1 MTFRRGSQEEAEKRA
16 LLAYGWPSQVFV
28 SGCDESE
35 VDKAQGKSR
44 QRARLTQQKA
54 YNLGME
60 THCDLMIQPEVK
72 AEKGE
77 RKAESADIQGSATA
91 RLDLSQ
97 HGMKVLFNGA

>member
-1 MTFRRGSQEEAEKRA
+1 MTKLRETG
-16 LLAYGWPSQVFV
+16 
-28 SGCDESE
+28 
-35 VDKAQGKSR
+35 R
-44 QRARLTQQKA
+44 QQASLTQQKA

-60 THCDLMIQPEVK
+60 THCDLMIQPEVE

-97 HGMKVLFNGA
+97 RGVKPRFNVA